1 MSRQIALSFLLGS
14 LPFEPARCKLALYMS
29 AQAQHMSGPEL
40 YMSAQALYMSEP
52 ALHMSAQGPYMCWRC
67 KSAQMNYI
75 QLIRLAG
82 MIRQTV
88 LLSRAGTAQIH
99 RC

>member
-14 LPFEPARCKLALYMS
+14 LPFEPARCKLA
-29 AQAQHMSGPEL
+29 L